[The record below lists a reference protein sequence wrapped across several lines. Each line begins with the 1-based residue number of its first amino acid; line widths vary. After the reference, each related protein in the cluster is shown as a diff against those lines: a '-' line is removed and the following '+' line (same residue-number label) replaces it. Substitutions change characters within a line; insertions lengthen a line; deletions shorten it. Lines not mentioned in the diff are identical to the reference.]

1 MTRPS
6 VGGGGGGPPNHVCI
20 HEPVGGRVQGGGG
33 QATAGWGHEAT
44 DTQLRNAPLS
54 KATGPINVLLHCS
67 TSKPILNVALDLLTG
82 YRMFLRL
89 AWVSSCRS
97 QLKHTRTMGLV

>member
-1 MTRPS
+1 MCAYMS
-6 VGGGGGGPPNHVCI
+6 QWVGGC
-20 HEPVGGRVQGGGG
+20 RGGGG